1 MLPGHVVRGRKNPL
15 HWKFP
20 ERLRKA
26 RKSRDLT
33 AAALSLAAG
42 IGRGSVALMESGE
55 RLPRTSTVERLAAVL
70 KVSPAWLA
78 FGLDDGDVPDPGV
91 GQRWKA
97 IAARTKDTRDTRGL
111 SLSEVGRRAN
121 SSAAAVRALEAGS
134 DPTLDTV
141 EALAMALAV
150 SPTWLAFGM
159 GLKEIQRRTARPA
172 QQQENR
178 AT

>member
-1 MLPGHVVRGRKNPL
+1 MLTGHVVRGRKNPL

-33 AAALSLAAG
+33 AATLSLAAG

-55 RLPRTSTVERLAAVL
+55 RLPRTSTIERLAAVL
-70 KVSPAWLA
+70 GVSPGWLA
-78 FGLDDGDVPDPGV
+78 FGLDDGDVPGPGI

-111 SLSEVGRRAN
+111 SLSEVGRRAD

-141 EALAMALAV
+141 EALAKALGV
-150 SPTWLAFGM
+150 SPSWLAFGM
-159 GLKEIQRRTARPA
+159 GLKEPQQRKTRHP
-172 QQQENR
+172 QQPENR
-178 AT
+178 AI